1 VIFVHAKARRREDG
15 ASPGVPSGVL
25 DTVFVRAEAR
35 RRGDCVAG
43 GVLPSIIPSDFD
55 NALTRKKACAAGAIP
70 SSSLLL
76 RASAPVRAKTL
87 SSLRVFAPSRDTIQR
102 AAA

>member
-1 VIFVHAKARRREDG
+1 VIFVHAKARRREE
-15 ASPGVPSGVL
+15 GVSLGMPSGAL

-43 GVLPSIIPSDFD
+43 GVLLSRIADRD
-55 NALTRKKACAAGAIP
+55 ETALTRAKQRGAAGAIT
-70 SSSLLL
+70 S
-76 RASAPVRAKTL
+76 